1 MSVTKALASAAAT
14 ALLTWHGDSTA
25 ALQGGSTK
33 IFEND
38 RVVIWNLASD
48 GREQT
53 SKSRLPGVLVT
64 LNDGAVRFVDPAVA
78 PVAPGLREPVR
89 QQDARRDDAPHAV
102 LIELKNAPVAPLTAP
117 SGVGPAFPR
126 QGARRVI
133 ENSRIV
139 VWDLTW
145 KTGMKTAVHFHDKD
159 VVAVYLGT
167 GTVRSIPL
175 DGEPT
180 ATPRSF
186 GEAVFLS
193 RGRTHVEEC
202 VEGPRRDIIIEL
214 K

>member
-1 MSVTKALASAAAT
+1 MSVAKALASAAAT
-14 ALLTWHGDSTA
+14 ALLTWSGDSAA

-33 IFEND
+33 VFEND
-38 RVVIWNLASD
+38 RVVIWSLASD

-53 SKSRLPGVLVT
+53 SKSRLPGVLIT
-64 LNDGAVRFVDPAVA
+64 LNDGAVRFVDPAAA
-78 PVAPGLREPVR
+78 PRLREPVR
-89 QQDARRDDAPHAV
+89 QRDARTDDSSDAV
-102 LIELKNAPVAPLTAP
+102 LIELKEAPAAPLSAP

-145 KTGMKTAVHFHDKD
+145 RTGMKTAVHFHDKD

-186 GEAVFLS
+186 GEAVFLP

-202 VEGPRRDIIIEL
+202 IEGPRRDIIIEL

>member
-1 MSVTKALASAAAT
+1 MSVAKALASAAAT
-14 ALLTWHGDSTA
+14 ALLTWSGDSTA

-33 IFEND
+33 LFEND

-48 GREQT
+48 GRELT
-53 SKSRLPGVLVT
+53 STSRLPGVLIT
-64 LNDGAVRFVDPAVA
+64 LNDGAVRFVDPVA
-78 PVAPGLREPVR
+78 APGLRDPR
-89 QQDARRDDAPHAV
+89 TDDSPHAV
-102 LIELKNAPVAPLTAP
+102 LVELKNAPVTPLTAP

-186 GEAVFLS
+186 GEAVFLP

-214 K
+214 Q